1 MSRIFSKRSGFTLVE
16 IVVAFAVFAIMA
28 AMLVSLTGL
37 AVRQRQSNTDLSRRL
52 SDQQAYLASHERE
65 TDITKT
71 DTSGGNKFEFNFD
84 GVSPAS
90 LNYGVAYAT
99 ADGTNDG
106 ISYFVSEAKSN
117 PGNIIGDGDKDDPD
131 GGTGLALAEK
141 VDSRIYGSKDFEY
154 IQISDVNEVP
164 DPDVIAAG
172 NSMFTLDVYAVD
184 SDAAVNKKDS
194 RYARNYKLRFES
206 DIVDCGY
213 VDSSGNRIS
222 YKDAHFGSDGK
233 VIGGGTN
240 QFELVKC
247 SDDTMRVSI
256 PQIIIKDN
264 FADEEPDD
272 QYCFPGVRSHFYVV
286 LKGDVNLTAA
296 SFGDNYTINAYG
308 EYLYKPVTAMITTTT
323 KKEDGTEETTTERV
337 NLINVYGAKP
347 KAGTVILDPE
357 EEGDT

>member
-1 MSRIFSKRSGFTLVE
+1 MSKIFSKRSGFTLVE

-37 AVRQRQSNTDLSRRL
+37 AVKQRQSNTDLSRRL

-71 DTSGGNKFEFNFD
+71 DTSGGSKFEFNFD

-90 LNYGVAYAT
+90 LNYGVAYA
-99 ADGTNDG
+99 ADDETSEGG
-106 ISYFVSEAKSN
+106 ISYFVSEAKSK
-117 PGNIIGDGDKDDPD
+117 PGNIINDGDKDDEE

-154 IQISDVNEVP
+154 IQISDVNEVS

-184 SDAAVNKKDS
+184 SDAAEKKKDS

-213 VDSSGNRIS
+213 VGGTPGSPVYIS
-222 YKDAHFGSDGK
+222 YKNASFGSDGR
-233 VIGGGTN
+233 VSGGGTN
-240 QFELVKC
+240 QFEMVKC

-256 PQIIIKDN
+256 PQIIVKDN
-264 FADEEPDD
+264 FADKEPDD

-286 LKGDVNLTAA
+286 LKGDVDLTAA
-296 SFGDNYTINAYG
+296 SFGDNYTINEYG
-308 EYLYKPVTAMITTTT
+308 EYVYKPVTAVITTTT
-323 KKEDGTEETTTERV
+323 KNEDGKEETTTEEV

-347 KAGTVILDPE
+347 KAGSVILAPDE
-357 EEGDT
+357 